1 MDIHKMDRAELEWA
15 HGLESKRL
23 LPWPELNAPFEGA
36 WCMVPPGGES
46 AAHSH
51 HEYEIFIAMTGRSTL
66 VVDGTKR
73 EFAAGDV
80 ARLEP
85 GSHHQVVNDSAEPF
99 EFYGI
104 WWDPDMSAAF
114 FARHLSQPH
123 PDHQHADQQHS
134 DNQHADQ
141 QAFDQDEEGTA

>member
-1 MDIHKMDRAELEWA
+1 MDIRKLDRAELERA

-36 WCMVPPGGES
+36 WCVVAPGGES
-46 AAHSH
+46 TAHSH

-66 VVDGTKR
+66 VVDGSER

-85 GSHHQVVNDSAEPF
+85 GSNHKVVNDGAEDF

-114 FARHLSQPH
+114 FARHLSQQH
-123 PDHQHADQQHS
+123 PNHNPNHHYQQ
-134 DNQHADQ
+134 
-141 QAFDQDEEGTA
+141 EGTA